1 MLDLSGWTCGVLSNA
16 LWGNGSRGDSRKN
29 ALWGSKEDKSAP
41 DPGRARAAEAWS
53 WVVRSASWAAEAAS
67 R

>member
-41 DPGRARAAEAWS
+41 DPIAGMLP
-53 WVVRSASWAAEAAS
+53 
-67 R
+67 